1 MHSKAQNPR
10 PWWQTAVFYQI
21 YPRSF
26 ADGNGDGIGDLAGMI
41 DHLDDLQD
49 LGVDAIWLSPHYPS
63 PMFDCGYDVS
73 NYTSVA
79 AEYGTLDDFRRFLD
93 GVHQRGMYLI
103 LDLVLNHTSHQHP
116 WFVESRASKS
126 NPRRDWYVWQAGKN
140 GAPPNNWLSSFGGS
154 AWELDPTTGEY
165 YYHFFFK
172 EQPDLNWRNPAVKQ
186 AMFKAVRFWLDM
198 GVDGF
203 RLDAISTLYE
213 DPDLK
218 DNPSPYS
225 QADLYR
231 LGRQAKTDQD
241 QERIIKVFRSML
253 KHQYDQPGIHEL
265 MRELR
270 ELCDSYGERVL
281 VGETEEISYYGDG
294 TDELHLVFNFPLM
307 ETRRLT
313 PTWVIKNQRER
324 LATLPSAAWPC
335 NTLGNHDS
343 PRVYSRFADGQH
355 DDQIARLS
363 LALLLTL
370 RGTPFLYNG
379 EEIGMRDYIFQD
391 LARFKDRLS
400 LWAYQMEREVMD
412 ASHEQA
418 IAQAAEYGRDKCRT
432 PLQWTNAPN
441 AGFCPQ
447 EVKPWL
453 PVNPDFS
460 EGVNIEEQRRDPG
473 SIWHFYRR
481 MLHLRKRLP
490 ALMHGD
496 FTLVSNTPNGET
508 QSDILAFLRQSTH
521 PQQTCLVVM
530 NFSEKNCENPIQGL
544 AKLAPEFKTSQAS
557 VIFTNTQ
564 HREDKLDLTELALA
578 PFEILIVE
586 LQAV

>member
-1 MHSKAQNPR
+1 MHSKAQPSR

-26 ADGNGDGIGDLAGMI
+26 ADGNADGLGDLSGMI
-41 DHLDDLQD
+41 ERLDYLQD

-63 PMFDCGYDVS
+63 PMFDCGYDVAD
-73 NYTSVA
+73 YTGVA
-79 AEYGTLDDFRRFLD
+79 AEYGGLDDFKRFLD
-93 GVHQRGMYLI
+93 GAHARGMYLI

-126 NPRRDWYVWQAGKN
+126 NPKRDWYVWQAGKN
-140 GAPPNNWLSSFGGS
+140 GAPPNNWLSSFGGP

-186 AMFKAVRFWLDM
+186 AMFDVVRFWLDM

-213 DPDLK
+213 DPELR

-231 LGRQAKTDQD
+231 LGRQAKTEQD
-241 QERIIKVFRSML
+241 QKRILKAFRSML
-253 KHQYDQPGIHEL
+253 GRQYDQPGIHEL

-270 ELCDSYGERVL
+270 QLCDSYGERVL

-313 PTWVIKNQRER
+313 PAWIIKNQRER
-324 LATLPSAAWPC
+324 LATLPQAAWPC

-355 DDQIARLS
+355 DEQMARLS

-379 EEIGMRDYIFQD
+379 EEIGMRDFIFTD
-391 LARFKDRLS
+391 LQRFKDRLS
-400 LWAYQMEREVMD
+400 LWAYQMEIEVMG
-412 ASHEQA
+412 ALPKQA
-418 IAQAAEYGRDKCRT
+418 VLQAAEFGRDKCRT
-432 PLQWTNAPN
+432 PFQWANTPQ
-441 AGFCPQ
+441 AGFCPA
-447 EVKPWL
+447 EVEPWL

-460 EGVNIEEQRRDPG
+460 AGINAQDQRKDPG
-473 SIWHFYRR
+473 SLWNFYRTL
-481 MLHLRKRLP
+481 LHLRRRSP
-490 ALMHGD
+490 ALMQGD
-496 FTLVSNTPNGET
+496 FQLASSRGDGE
-508 QSDILAFLRQSTH
+508 QESSILAFLRQSAQ
-521 PQQTCLVVM
+521 PKQTCLVLM
-530 NFSEKNCENPIQGL
+530 NFSKKSYKHPIQGVEQL
-544 AKLAPEFKTSQAS
+544 ASEFKTAQANVLFS
-557 VIFTNTQ
+557 NAQPRAET
-564 HREDKLDLTELALA
+564 LDIARLGLA
-578 PFEILIVE
+578 PFEILILE
-586 LQAV
+586 LQPA